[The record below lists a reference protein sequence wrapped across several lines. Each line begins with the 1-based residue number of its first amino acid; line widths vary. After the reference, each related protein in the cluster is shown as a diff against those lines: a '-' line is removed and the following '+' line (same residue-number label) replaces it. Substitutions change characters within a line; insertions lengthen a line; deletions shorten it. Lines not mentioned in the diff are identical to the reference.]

1 MPTKEELKNII
12 SEMIRESQ
20 KIKKIT
26 EVVTSANFDMN
37 SRKITE
43 DIVEFIKEYIE
54 GFKSSAIKTEIN
66 AAGINFEI
74 PFSPLEMQI
83 IIDNIYDN
91 AIKNGANLIN
101 LKFKGESKNKIKI
114 SFMDNGKKVKK
125 NI

>member
-1 MPTKEELKNII
+1 
-12 SEMIRESQ
+12 MIRESQ